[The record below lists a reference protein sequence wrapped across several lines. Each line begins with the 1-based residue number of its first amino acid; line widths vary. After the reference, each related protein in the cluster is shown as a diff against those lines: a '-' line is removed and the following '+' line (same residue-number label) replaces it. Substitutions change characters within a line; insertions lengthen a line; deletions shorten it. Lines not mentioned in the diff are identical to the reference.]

1 MLGLEKDYEVFLIEE
16 SSRIRRVVLI
26 AGFESWEGENK
37 ESYEDE
43 SKNWN
48 GGQGFSEKM
57 IQVASLDQNGGF
69 GCFFLF

>member
-43 SKNWN
+43 SKN
-48 GGQGFSEKM
+48 
-57 IQVASLDQNGGF
+57 
-69 GCFFLF
+69 